1 MKMKI
6 LTVSIFLWMNLSIFS
21 IVASSE
27 TYEATAKRDPFVPLV
42 TGQKEAVRGL
52 YGVETLDDL
61 NIEGIV
67 FDPVKGSVAIV
78 NGEIVREG
86 EVRDNLKVIK
96 IQPNGVLFE
105 INESQEFKSFGNDDA
120 S

>member
-1 MKMKI
+1 MKTKL

-27 TYEATAKRDPFVPLV
+27 SYEGAAKRDPFVPLV
-42 TGQKEAVRGL
+42 TGEKAPVRGL

-61 NIEGIV
+61 NLEGIV
-67 FDPVKGSVAIV
+67 YDPAKGSVAIV
-78 NGEIVREG
+78 NGEIVHEG
-86 EVRDNLKVIK
+86 EVRENLKVIK

-105 INESQEFKSFGNDDA
+105 INETQGFKNFGK
-120 S
+120 SES